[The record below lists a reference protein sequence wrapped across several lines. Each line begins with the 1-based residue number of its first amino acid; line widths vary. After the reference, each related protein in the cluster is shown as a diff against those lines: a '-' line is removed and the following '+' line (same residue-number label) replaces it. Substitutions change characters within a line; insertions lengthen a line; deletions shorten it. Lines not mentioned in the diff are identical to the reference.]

1 MQETTRLRMI
11 VSGITVG
18 MGYLIGGIIPLM
30 PYLIVK
36 DDVLLALWYSIG
48 FTSLVLLLFGAA
60 KTWYTG
66 AGQGKGKVGI
76 LVGAVWTLGIAATAA
91 ACAFGLVSPSAF
103 ALCFAPGLAL
113 RFVLVYRN

>member
-1 MQETTRLRMI
+1 
-11 VSGITVG
+11 
-18 MGYLIGGIIPLM
+18 M

-48 FTSLVLLLFGAA
+48 FTSFVLLVFGAA

-66 AGQGKGKVGI
+66 AGQGKGKLGI

-91 ACAFGLVSPSAF
+91 ACAFGLVSHYLPSQSRWAT
-103 ALCFAPGLAL
+103 LKKIRGPIVV
-113 RFVLVYRN
+113 R